1 MGPLNAV
8 LVLMLLPNRVLAL
21 GRSVVLPS
29 AVLVRGPL
37 PRLPKLPLAFLGS
50 ILPIVDLAF
59 LRSPALPIAP
69 LASPM
74 FATVPLALLRLALL
88 RFLGS
93 MPLPST
99 VPLVSVALPI
109 RFLPDW
115 LAPGRFPVWVLPV
128 RFPGRPLPGRFGR
141 FLGVTAVLAVSF
153 LPDRMPGSFFLGSSL
168 LTPFFFRSSRSLR
181 GSSNCA
187 VACWPPASPSTA
199 IARMITIDPA
209 KNRRLVGPGPRRDM
223 AQTLVLPVLR
233 SRLRRLCVLFL
244 FAASRPRFL
253 LVQRVR

>member
-8 LVLMLLPNRVLAL
+8 LVLMLLPKRVLAL

-37 PRLPKLPLAFLGS
+37 PRLPKVPLAFLGS

-59 LRSPALPIAP
+59 LRSPALPI
-69 LASPM
+69 
-74 FATVPLALLRLALL
+74 VPLALLRLALL

-99 VPLVSVALPI
+99 VPLVSGPLPS
-109 RFLPDW
+109 RFLPAW

-168 LTPFFFRSSRSLR
+168 VTAAFF
-181 GSSNCA
+181 
-187 VACWPPASPSTA
+187 
-199 IARMITIDPA
+199 
-209 KNRRLVGPGPRRDM
+209 
-223 AQTLVLPVLR
+223 
-233 SRLRRLCVLFL
+233 
-244 FAASRPRFL
+244 
-253 LVQRVR
+253 

>member
-74 FATVPLALLRLALL
+74 FPTVPLALLRLALLRLGLL

-109 RFLPDW
+109 RFL
-115 LAPGRFPVWVLPV
+115 
-128 RFPGRPLPGRFGR
+128 
-141 FLGVTAVLAVSF
+141 
-153 LPDRMPGSFFLGSSL
+153 
-168 LTPFFFRSSRSLR
+168 
-181 GSSNCA
+181 
-187 VACWPPASPSTA
+187 
-199 IARMITIDPA
+199 
-209 KNRRLVGPGPRRDM
+209 
-223 AQTLVLPVLR
+223 
-233 SRLRRLCVLFL
+233 
-244 FAASRPRFL
+244 
-253 LVQRVR
+253 